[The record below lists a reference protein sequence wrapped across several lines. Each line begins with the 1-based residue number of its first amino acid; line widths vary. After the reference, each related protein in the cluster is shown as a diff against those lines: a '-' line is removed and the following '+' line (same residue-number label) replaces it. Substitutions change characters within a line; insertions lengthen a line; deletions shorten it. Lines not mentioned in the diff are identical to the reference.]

1 MGDRCICAAALTI
14 AGTAT
19 AGAAPGRGALIGI
32 SRTQGFIDHGAVP
45 AATPVSENVYL
56 AVKGP
61 DTLAA
66 RAKAMSD
73 PHNSGYARF
82 LSLDRIRELNQL
94 DPAQTGR
101 VRDWL
106 TAAGLSVSQPGWRL

>member
-1 MGDRCICAAALTI
+1 VGGRCFLRGGTHERRDRDGRSGARPGALT
-14 AGTAT
+14 GT
-19 AGAAPGRGALIGI
+19 

-56 AVKGP
+56 AVKDP

-66 RAKAMSD
+66 RPKTMSD
-73 PHNSGYARF
+73 PHNPGYARF

-101 VRDWL
+101 VRD
-106 TAAGLSVSQPGWRL
+106 